1 MNKGGSHYERKHPR
15 WSNLGGLL
23 KILSIRR
30 FSDSKTVIKV
40 KTMLYKH
47 HKHPFFPEKIIE
59 DRNSRSQMF
68 CKIGVLKNS

>member
-47 HKHPFFPEKIIE
+47 HKHPLFFRKKFLKTETAV
-59 DRNSRSQMF
+59 RRRSA
-68 CKIGVLKNS
+68 K